1 MRIQSLRTSLRRR
14 HQARFC
20 VVASETRQGERVEG
34 NLQIEVRHCGSGR
47 TWRTFHY
54 QRGVGQH
61 VFHGLPPANYV
72 VRIDA
77 AGFRVLSVDTELI
90 AGTNDLHISLDTA
103 DADRLILDAD
113 ASRKPLAAEAEHLI
127 RDPAARAA
135 VITDGTG
142 RFNLTTRLTVALL
155 EDSRVVAALAPVPRG
170 GTMVRMA
177 ERIRTQIQNT
187 WIFRMTGQ
195 GLESVLMNLVE
206 ARLQLFALVCAVF
219 KNPLCSELASN
230 ISDDEV
236 ALHASRFLETLDSPE
251 LDGIYPILV
260 ELFEP
265 RKACIEKFLRTVQA
279 DFECVRGAA
288 LLSHRTSGD

>member
-1 MRIQSLRTSLRRR
+1 MNNWPEERVVEDPVPAHESPAETSSAILRCRIRN
-14 HQARFC
+14 A
-20 VVASETRQGERVEG
+20 QGERVEG

-47 TWRTFHY
+47 TWRTFQY

-155 EDSRVVAALAPVPRG
+155 EDS
-170 GTMVRMA
+170 
-177 ERIRTQIQNT
+177 
-187 WIFRMTGQ
+187 
-195 GLESVLMNLVE
+195 
-206 ARLQLFALVCAVF
+206 
-219 KNPLCSELASN
+219 
-230 ISDDEV
+230 
-236 ALHASRFLETLDSPE
+236 
-251 LDGIYPILV
+251 
-260 ELFEP
+260 
-265 RKACIEKFLRTVQA
+265 
-279 DFECVRGAA
+279 
-288 LLSHRTSGD
+288 